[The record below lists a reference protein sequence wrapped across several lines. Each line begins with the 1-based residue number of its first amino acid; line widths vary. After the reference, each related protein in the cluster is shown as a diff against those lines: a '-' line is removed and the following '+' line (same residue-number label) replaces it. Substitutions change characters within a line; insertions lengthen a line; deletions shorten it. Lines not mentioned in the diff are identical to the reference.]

1 MGKVKN
7 ILIGWGKHW
16 GILPVSEAEK
26 KLSGLRLSICA
37 GCPYHKVSKVLEFME
52 GGTADYVETIMC
64 TKCHCPSSAKTIV
77 VGEHCPEKFW

>member
-1 MGKVKN
+1 MVKLKH

-37 GCPYHKVSKVLEFME
+37 GCPYHKVSRVLELLE
-52 GGTADYVETIMC
+52 GGQAEYVDTIYC
-64 TKCHCPSSAKTIV
+64 TVCKCPAASKTIV
-77 VGEHCPEKFW
+77 VGEHCPDKRW